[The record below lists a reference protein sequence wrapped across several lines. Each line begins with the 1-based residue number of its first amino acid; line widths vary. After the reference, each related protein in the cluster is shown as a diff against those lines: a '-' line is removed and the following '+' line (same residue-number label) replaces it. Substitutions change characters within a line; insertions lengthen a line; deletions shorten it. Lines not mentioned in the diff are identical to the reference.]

1 MGKLILTKKELTEV
15 LYKTTN
21 KVKIIEAKEYTE
33 ITFDPEE
40 YVKVTSKE
48 YINLMQLSSYYGI
61 GVTKL
66 RQFGGKKLWID
77 GNVDLSNTPTKSL
90 GNVGYI
96 NGSLNI
102 YNTNVSDISNI
113 SVKSYVSDSKTP
125 IEKRRLAAILKE
137 KMDDAESRRED
148 DEWNL
153 NTTSDFEGVKANVL
167 FKWLVNNGD
176 IDTITEEEKNKLLE
190 LKKELEILQQ
200 RYNDIEDVPSN
211 DEMITML
218 SNSISEVE
226 NEIIELEEKQ
236 IDVYNII
243 PMKYS
248 NHGMSMFEVIGVDG
262 LENNEYSVGD
272 NDEMDSGAIA
282 YAESFIDDVGLDGFS
297 PGYIDSYIDED
308 YFRKYFEEF
317 YYDDVS
323 ENHDIYFTE
332 DDYELSDEQES
343 YKLKLEEHKEKLEA
357 LKTEYE
363 DKLNELENEIE
374 DPEEYR
380 IEYERLEKKIDN
392 YSEAIDDADEKI
404 NDIVPDNEPTQ
415 EMIDNKVEEMVT
427 DAEYDRVDKLK
438 EFELDLKDFISISDL
453 AQGYVNDDGWGIMN
467 GYDGTYD
474 SESIQ
479 YDSNSM
485 TFYIM
490 RLQ

>member
-21 KVKIIEAKEYTE
+21 KVKIIEDKQYTK

-96 NGSLNI
+96 NGNLLI
-102 YNTNVSDISNI
+102 YKTNVSDISNI
-113 SVKSYVSDSKTP
+113 SVKGYVSDSGTP

-137 KMDDAESRRED
+137 KMDNAESRRED

-153 NTTSDFEGVKANVL
+153 NTTSDIEGVKANVL

-218 SNSISEVE
+218 SNIISEVE
-226 NEIIELEEKQ
+226 NEIINLEEKQ

-243 PMKYS
+243 PITYS
-248 NHGMSMFEVIGVDG
+248 NHGMSMFEVIGVYG

-272 NDEMDSGAIA
+272 NDEMDSGAIS

-297 PGYIDSYIDED
+297 SGYIDSYIDED

-323 ENHDIYFTE
+323 ENYNIYFTE
-332 DDYELSDEQES
+332 NDYELSDEQES

-404 NDIVPDNEPTQ
+404 NDIVPDDEPTQ
-415 EMIDNKVEEMVT
+415 EMIDNKVEDMVK
-427 DAEYDRVDKLK
+427 DAEYNRVDRLK
-438 EFELDLKDFISISDL
+438 EFGLDIKDFISISDL

>member
-1 MGKLILTKKELTEV
+1 
-15 LYKTTN
+15 
-21 KVKIIEAKEYTE
+21 
-33 ITFDPEE
+33 
-40 YVKVTSKE
+40 
-48 YINLMQLSSYYGI
+48 
-61 GVTKL
+61 
-66 RQFGGKKLWID
+66 
-77 GNVDLSNTPTKSL
+77 
-90 GNVGYI
+90 
-96 NGSLNI
+96 
-102 YNTNVSDISNI
+102 
-113 SVKSYVSDSKTP
+113 
-125 IEKRRLAAILKE
+125 
-137 KMDDAESRRED
+137 
-148 DEWNL
+148 
-153 NTTSDFEGVKANVL
+153 
-167 FKWLVNNGD
+167 
-176 IDTITEEEKNKLLE
+176 
-190 LKKELEILQQ
+190 
-200 RYNDIEDVPSN
+200 
-211 DEMITML
+211 ML

-226 NEIIELEEKQ
+226 NEISELEEKQ

-243 PMKYS
+243 PMTYKNY
-248 NHGMSMFEVIGVDG
+248 GMSMFEVIGVDG

-297 PGYIDSYIDED
+297 SGYVDSYIDED
-308 YFRKYFEEF
+308 YFRRYFEEF

-323 ENHDIYFTE
+323 QNHDIYFTQ
-332 DDYELSDEQES
+332 DDFELSDEQES
-343 YKLKLEEHKEKLEA
+343 YKLKLEEHKEKLET

-392 YSEAIDDADEKI
+392 YLEAIDDADEKI

-415 EMIDNKVEEMVT
+415 KMIDDKVEQMVE
-427 DAEYDRVDKLK
+427 DAEYDRVSKLK
-438 EFELDLKDFISISDL
+438 EFELDIKDFISISDL

>member
-1 MGKLILTKKELTEV
+1 
-15 LYKTTN
+15 
-21 KVKIIEAKEYTE
+21 
-33 ITFDPEE
+33 
-40 YVKVTSKE
+40 
-48 YINLMQLSSYYGI
+48 
-61 GVTKL
+61 
-66 RQFGGKKLWID
+66 
-77 GNVDLSNTPTKSL
+77 
-90 GNVGYI
+90 
-96 NGSLNI
+96 
-102 YNTNVSDISNI
+102 
-113 SVKSYVSDSKTP
+113 
-125 IEKRRLAAILKE
+125 
-137 KMDDAESRRED
+137 MDDSESRRED

-153 NTTSDFEGVKANVL
+153 NTTSDIEGVKANVL

-176 IDTITEEEKNKLLE
+176 IDIITEEEKNKLLE

-200 RYNDIEDVPSN
+200 RYNNIEDVPSN
-211 DEMITML
+211 DDMITML

-272 NDEMDSGAIA
+272 NDEMDSGAID

>member
-21 KVKIIEAKEYTE
+21 KVKIIEAKENTD
-33 ITFDPEE
+33 IKFDPEE
-40 YVKVTSKE
+40 YVKITSNE
-48 YINLMQLSSYYGI
+48 YRNLMDLSSYYGI

-96 NGSLNI
+96 NGNLNI

-113 SVKSYVSDSKTP
+113 SVKGYVSDSGTP

-153 NTTSDFEGVKANVL
+153 NTTSDIEGVKANVL

-200 RYNDIEDVPSN
+200 RYNNIEDVPSN
-211 DEMITML
+211 DDIITML

-262 LENNEYSVGD
+262 LEDNEYSVGD
-272 NDEMDSGAIA
+272 SDEMESGAIS
-282 YAESFIDDVGLDGFS
+282 YAEGFIDDVGLDGFS
-297 PGYIDSYIDED
+297 SGYIDSYIDD
-308 YFRKYFEEF
+308 YYFREYFEEF
-317 YYDDVS
+317 YNDDVS
-323 ENHDIYFTE
+323 ENPEVYFTE

-357 LKTEYE
+357 LKIEYE

-392 YSEAIDDADEKI
+392 YLEAIDDADEKI
-404 NDIVPDNEPTQ
+404 DEIVPDNEPTQ
-415 EMIDNKVEEMVT
+415 DMIDNKVEELIKN
-427 DAEYDRVDKLK
+427 AEYDRADTIK
-438 EFELDLKDFISISDL
+438 EFGLDLKNFISIKDL

-479 YDSNSM
+479 YDSNPM